1 MAGGRHSVRTSR
13 DGRSTRVVAVV
24 GAVVVV
30 VLAAAGVGVVR
41 ALTGGCDTVEQYSLA
56 VAPSIEPAVSSV
68 LSENADTHCY
78 EFTVDTAEP
87 GDVAGLLGKGIDAP
101 DLWIPDARW
110 WASRAAPT
118 AAGPVQMIAGAVAST
133 PAVLV
138 GPPGAVP
145 EVSSWR
151 AALAIPDLVLGN
163 PLRTGV
169 AAAPIRAALAETQD
183 DPVAVGTVRTAMVPL
198 AQKESIRTE
207 EAPSGA
213 DLLATIGADGIGVAT
228 EQQVLAFTTANE
240 SALEARV
247 PDNGSILL
255 EYPVVVTSPVPD
267 RHHRAT
273 DAARV
278 LIEVLGTEKAL
289 DVFHD
294 HGFRGPDGEP
304 LPDGRGIGGVPLLSL
319 RDEAMAEEALGAWSL
334 MALPI
339 RTLVAIDVSG
349 SMRFPAGDGTRM
361 DLTVRAAL
369 AGNAMFPDSVSAGL
383 WAFSQDL
390 GGDGQDYLELVPI
403 RRYDTDVDGR
413 TQREVMAAQAE
424 KVPGLVGGGTGLYDT
439 TLAAF
444 RAVQQSYDP
453 RAVNSVI
460 VLTDGAN
467 EDPDSI
473 TEAQLLEILAREQDP
488 ARPVIV
494 VTIGIT
500 EDADA
505 QILAEISRVTGG
517 SSYVARDP
525 ADIANVFVNALAD
538 RGER

>member
-1 MAGGRHSVRTSR
+1 MAGGRHSARTTR
-13 DGRSTRVVAVV
+13 DGRSTRVVVLVGVAVV
-24 GAVVVV
+24 AF
-30 VLAAAGVGVVR
+30 AAAGVGVVR
-41 ALTGGCDTVEQYSLA
+41 ALAGGCDTVEQYSLA

-68 LSENADTHCY
+68 LSGGADTRCY
-78 EFTVDTAEP
+78 EFTVDAAEP

-138 GPPGAVP
+138 GPPGQVP
-145 EVSSWR
+145 EVPTWR

-198 AQKESIRTE
+198 AQQESIRTE

-213 DLLATIGADGIGVAT
+213 DLLAAAGADDAVGIST
-228 EQQVLAFTTANE
+228 EQQVLAFSEANE
-240 SALEARV
+240 SALETRV
-247 PDNGSILL
+247 PANGSILL

-278 LIEVLGTEKAL
+278 LVDVLGTEDAL
-289 DVFHD
+289 EVLHD
-294 HGFRGPDGEP
+294 EGFRGPDGEP
-304 LPDGRGIGGVPLLSL
+304 LPEGRGIGGVPLLSL

-349 SMRFPAGDGTRM
+349 SMQFPAGDGTRM

-383 WAFSQDL
+383 WAFSQNL
-390 GGDGQDYLELVPI
+390 GGEGQDYVELVPI

-444 RAVQQSYDP
+444 RAVQRSYDP

-473 TEAQLLEILAREQDP
+473 TEAQLLDILAREQDP

-505 QILAEISRVTGG
+505 RTLAEISRVTSG

-538 RGER
+538 WGER